1 MKDERI
7 GAGITESVL
16 TGMTDAPGIRVID
29 PVMMA
34 LAATGIKED
43 PGCLRLA
50 CLELGTTLL
59 LRGTFER
66 AGQRLRVTARL
77 VDAESGT
84 VVETFET
91 DGQLDELFDVQ
102 DRITAQLNAFVV
114 DQSDTQAPVS
124 YVR

>member
-1 MKDERI
+1 M
-7 GAGITESVL
+7 
-16 TGMTDAPGIRVID
+16 
-29 PVMMA
+29 
-34 LAATGIKED
+34 
-43 PGCLRLA
+43 
-50 CLELGTTLL
+50 
-59 LRGTFER
+59 
-66 AGQRLRVTARL
+66 TARL